1 MTHGRPARTIAA
13 ILLAAEALSLLLLAR
28 AMVLALPLRRIGP
41 IMARRRERPNAPVEA
56 IAAINWALD
65 ASGARLPVRA
75 ACYERGIAACWMLAR
90 RGYGSLMHYG
100 VGQMDGKI
108 AAHVWVTS
116 GPLDVVGMEIAP
128 KFKELARF

>member
-1 MTHGRPARTIAA
+1 MM
-13 ILLAAEALSLLLLAR
+13 LAGEALLLLLLAR

-41 IMARRRERPNAPVEA
+41 IMARRRARPDASREVV
-56 IAAINWALD
+56 AAINWALD
-65 ASGARLPVRA
+65 AAGARLPVRT

-90 RGYGSLMHYG
+90 RGYGALMHYG
-100 VGQMDGKI
+100 VGQVDSKI

-116 GPLDVVGMEIAP
+116 GPLDVVGVEIAP